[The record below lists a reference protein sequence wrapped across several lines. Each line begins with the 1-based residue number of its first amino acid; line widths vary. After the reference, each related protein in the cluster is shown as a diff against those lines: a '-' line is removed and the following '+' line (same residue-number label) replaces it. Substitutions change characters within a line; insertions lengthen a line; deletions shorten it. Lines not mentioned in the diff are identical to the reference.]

1 MRDSTAMGMF
11 VAGLV
16 LVMLGMGGVEGSMD
30 TVGLLQGLF
39 VSIVG
44 LMTMGVGVL
53 AIRVNSS
60 TDYYN

>member
-1 MRDSTAMGMF
+1 MKDSTAMGMF

-30 TVGLLQGLF
+30 TVGLLQGLL